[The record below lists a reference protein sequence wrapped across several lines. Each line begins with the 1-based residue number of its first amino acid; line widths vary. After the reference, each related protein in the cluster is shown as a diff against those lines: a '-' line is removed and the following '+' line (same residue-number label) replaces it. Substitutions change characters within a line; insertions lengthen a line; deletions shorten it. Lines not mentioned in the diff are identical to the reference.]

1 MLLKLKGAAENLV
14 QSPPRGKRKKKK
26 KRIIFN
32 SWRKQL
38 KRSIKRRHKIA
49 NSHAREN
56 PTATALPMPRTP
68 EAVLTLLP
76 LCPLG
81 RDVASV
87 APLGGVAMIQQLLVL
102 LGDMFSSY
110 LKKKK
115 EREREDSERF

>member
-1 MLLKLKGAAENLV
+1 
-14 QSPPRGKRKKKK
+14 
-26 KRIIFN
+26 
-32 SWRKQL
+32 
-38 KRSIKRRHKIA
+38 
-49 NSHAREN
+49 
-56 PTATALPMPRTP
+56 MPRTP